1 MAMSKSF
8 VDGVLSLAKRGAEL
22 AEKLQSL
29 GADAVKSA
37 YSNKDTEKAQFLLDN
52 IPQYMR
58 RPLASWFKRAGVDIF
73 DPLAGSARYLVQ
85 GVIDTKRQSKAF
97 DFVEKNAVLVVEA
110 QIKQP
115 KVEKPLEGTP
125 AERAAKKIGSL
136 ISGLR
141 ERDPETAAL
150 INETWAGKPTL
161 CLIDQTGD
169 VRYLTPEQFEVV
181 QALLDQRERSVKLA
195 A

>member
-58 RPLASWFKRAGVDIF
+58 RPLASWFKRAGV
-73 DPLAGSARYLVQ
+73 
-85 GVIDTKRQSKAF
+85 
-97 DFVEKNAVLVVEA
+97 
-110 QIKQP
+110 
-115 KVEKPLEGTP
+115 
-125 AERAAKKIGSL
+125 
-136 ISGLR
+136 
-141 ERDPETAAL
+141 
-150 INETWAGKPTL
+150 
-161 CLIDQTGD
+161 
-169 VRYLTPEQFEVV
+169 
-181 QALLDQRERSVKLA
+181 
-195 A
+195 